1 VGSDQSR
8 PFSSGMLHEVASIR
22 NRAASAALRP
32 LTGAAEAGLSMERRA
47 VDRLLESR
55 ELERLL
61 GSGQL
66 QAVLTQVMES
76 EGARRLVDSF
86 FDSGLFDRFVDRLL
100 VSDGLWR
107 LVDELA
113 ASPEVTAAIS
123 HQGMGFADQIGNQL
137 RARSRKGDD
146 RLEHTARRL
155 DPRRSKRPV
164 PPAGESAPAS

>member
-1 VGSDQSR
+1 MTKDQAHNS
-8 PFSSGMLHEVASIR
+8 SSGVRHEVASIGS
-22 NRAASAALRP
+22 RAVSATVRP
-32 LTGAAEAGLSMERRA
+32 LTGAVGAGFSMERRA
-47 VDRLLESR
+47 VDRLLESG

-61 GSGQL
+61 GSVQL
-66 QAVLTQVMES
+66 QAVLTQVLES

-107 LVDELA
+107 LVDEVA
-113 ASPEVTAAIS
+113 GSPAVTAAIS
-123 HQGMGFADQIGNQL
+123 HQGMGFADQVGNQL

-155 DPRRSKRPV
+155 DHRRRNT
-164 PPAGESAPAS
+164 PPASPDESPS